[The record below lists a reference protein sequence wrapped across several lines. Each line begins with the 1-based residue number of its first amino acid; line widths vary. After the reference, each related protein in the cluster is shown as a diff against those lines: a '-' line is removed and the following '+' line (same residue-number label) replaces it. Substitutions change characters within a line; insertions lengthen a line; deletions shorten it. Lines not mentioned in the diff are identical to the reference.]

1 MTYYDE
7 DHPEKIPAESPENIR
22 HQELME
28 MLGGIFVQLSRIYD
42 VLITDSPNQESLD
55 SKHEA
60 GELFA
65 SPPTLIEKAWEDN
78 V

>member
-7 DHPEKIPAESPENIR
+7 DNPEKIPTGLLSKEKHE
-22 HQELME
+22 ELME